1 MLNDNIKKFRKVKKL
16 TQEQVAEK
24 LNVSRQTVSKWESGE
39 TIPDIY
45 NCCELAKLYE
55 ITVDDLL
62 NEQKF
67 SNINPKGKHIF
78 GLVKID
84 DDNKIIIPKKARKV
98 FGLSK
103 GDRLLMLG
111 DEETGIALVKSKSL
125 FDFAHDILNSK
136 EITSG
141 EDDK

>member
-1 MLNDNIKKFRKVKKL
+1 MLNDNIKKFRKIKKL
-16 TQEQVAEK
+16 TQEQVAVK

-67 SNINPKGKHIF
+67 SNINPKGKHIL

-84 DDNKIIIPKKARKV
+84 EENKIIIPKKARKI

>member
-1 MLNDNIKKFRKVKKL
+1 MLNDNIKKFRKIKKL
-16 TQEQVAEK
+16 TQEQIAEK

-78 GLVKID
+78 GLVRID
-84 DDNKIIIPKKARKV
+84 DENKIIIPKKARKI

-111 DEETGIALVKSKSL
+111 DEETGIALVKSKNL

>member
-1 MLNDNIKKFRKVKKL
+1 MLNDNIKKFRKIKKL
-16 TQEQVAEK
+16 TQEQIAEK

-67 SNINPKGKHIF
+67 SNISPKGKHIF
-78 GLVKID
+78 GLVRID
-84 DDNKIIIPKKARKV
+84 DENKIIIPKKARKI
-98 FGLSK
+98 FRLSK

-111 DEETGIALVKSKSL
+111 DEETGIALVKSKNL

>member
-1 MLNDNIKKFRKVKKL
+1 MLNDNIKKFRKLKKL

-55 ITVDDLL
+55 ITVDDLI

-67 SNINPKGKHIF
+67 SNINPKGKYIF

-84 DDNKIIIPKKARKV
+84 ENNKIIIPKKARKI

-111 DEETGIALVKSKSL
+111 DEESGIALVKSKNL
-125 FDFAHDILNSK
+125 FEFAHDILNSK
-136 EITSG
+136 EIVSG
-141 EDDK
+141 EDE

>member
-1 MLNDNIKKFRKVKKL
+1 MLNNNIKKFRKSKKL

-55 ITVDDLL
+55 ITVDDLI

-67 SNINPKGKHIF
+67 SNINPKGKYIF

-84 DDNKIIIPKKARKV
+84 ENNKIIIPKKARKV

-111 DEETGIALVKSKSL
+111 DEESGIALVKSKNL
-125 FDFAHDILNSK
+125 FEFAHDILNSK
-136 EITSG
+136 EIVSG
-141 EDDK
+141 EDE

>member
-1 MLNDNIKKFRKVKKL
+1 MLNDNIKKFRKIKKL

-67 SNINPKGKHIF
+67 SNINPKGKYIF

-84 DDNKIIIPKKARKV
+84 EDNKIIIPKKARKV

-103 GDRLLMLG
+103 GDKLLMLG
-111 DEETGIALVKSKSL
+111 DEKSGIALVKSKSF

-136 EITSG
+136 EIISG
-141 EDDK
+141 EDDE

>member
-1 MLNDNIKKFRKVKKL
+1 MLNDNIKKFRKSKKL

-55 ITVDDLL
+55 ITIDDLI

-67 SNINPKGKHIF
+67 SNINPKGKYIF

-84 DDNKIIIPKKARKV
+84 ENNKIIIPKKARKI

-103 GDRLLMLG
+103 GDKLLMLG
-111 DEETGIALVKSKSL
+111 DEKSGIALVKSKNL
-125 FDFAHDILNSK
+125 FEFAHDILNSK

-141 EDDK
+141 EDD

>member
-67 SNINPKGKHIF
+67 SNISPKGKHIF

-84 DDNKIIIPKKARKV
+84 EENKIIIPKKARKV

>member
-1 MLNDNIKKFRKVKKL
+1 MLNDNIKKFRKIKKL
-16 TQEQVAEK
+16 TQEQIAEK

-78 GLVKID
+78 GLVRID
-84 DDNKIIIPKKARKV
+84 DENKIIIPKKARKI
-98 FGLSK
+98 FRLSK

-111 DEETGIALVKSKSL
+111 DEETGIALVKSKNL

>member
-84 DDNKIIIPKKARKV
+84 EENKIIIPKKARKV

-136 EITSG
+136 EITSE
-141 EDDK
+141 EDYK

>member
-1 MLNDNIKKFRKVKKL
+1 MLNDNIKKFRKSKKL

-55 ITVDDLL
+55 ITVDDLI

-67 SNINPKGKHIF
+67 ANINPKGKYIF

-84 DDNKIIIPKKARKV
+84 ENNKIIIPKKARKI

-111 DEETGIALVKSKSL
+111 DEESGIALVKSKNL
-125 FDFAHDILNSK
+125 FEFAHDILNSK
-136 EITSG
+136 EIISG
-141 EDDK
+141 EDE

>member
-1 MLNDNIKKFRKVKKL
+1 MLNDNIKKFRKIKKL

>member
-1 MLNDNIKKFRKVKKL
+1 MLNDNIKKFRKIKKL
-16 TQEQVAEK
+16 TQEQIAEK

-78 GLVKID
+78 GLVRID
-84 DDNKIIIPKKARKV
+84 DENKIIIPKKARKI
-98 FGLSK
+98 FGPSK

>member
-1 MLNDNIKKFRKVKKL
+1 MRVLGLDYGSKTVGVAISDTLGWTAQSVETITRKSENKL
-16 TQEQVAEK
+16 
-24 LNVSRQTVSKWESGE
+24 RQTLARIE
-39 TIPDIY
+39 
-45 NCCELAKLYE
+45 ELAKLYE

>member
-1 MLNDNIKKFRKVKKL
+1 MLNDNIKKFRKIKKL
-16 TQEQVAEK
+16 TQEQIAEK

-78 GLVKID
+78 GLVRID
-84 DDNKIIIPKKARKV
+84 DENKIIIPKKARKI

-103 GDRLLMLG
+103 SDRLLMLG
-111 DEETGIALVKSKSL
+111 DEETGIALVKSKNL

>member
-1 MLNDNIKKFRKVKKL
+1 MLNDNIKKFRKIKKL

-78 GLVKID
+78 GLVRID
-84 DDNKIIIPKKARKV
+84 DENKIIIPKKARKI

-111 DEETGIALVKSKSL
+111 DEETGIALVKSKNL